1 MESPTLTPSGGE
13 FLSQLG
19 KTWNLIQ
26 SKAKELDKAKKK
38 QRKTEEELVSSK
50 ENCEH
55 LRAKEQQAV
64 SKIAELESNLK
75 QKSVE
80 LQGEIQE
87 VMEIVL

>member
-38 QRKTEEELVSSK
+38 QRKRAYKVKEEVQNTE
-50 ENCEH
+50 
-55 LRAKEQQAV
+55 QA
-64 SKIAELESNLK
+64 I
-75 QKSVE
+75 
-80 LQGEIQE
+80 LQTGN
-87 VMEIVL
+87 